1 MINSISNLSPFL
13 LLVCLLWG
21 CDEDSSSQMSNGPS
35 QPSES
40 DMGRTAELDLS
51 APSQDMEVMLPP
63 LARLTSGL
71 SSLTVHEDPK
81 ALHLSHDGE
90 VRLRIEMANIQV
102 GAVPEVD
109 PEVNYNPF
117 YIWSTLPSSRPNGL
131 TWLSPDDWTV
141 TQTDDSVRID
151 LSYGAQGSLTLNITV
166 DAAQRFELQ
175 LGGEDNDTFAYLRIV
190 KTVNETEGF
199 YGLGEVFDDVNHRG
213 KVRAMQIEA
222 DFLIESSNN
231 EAHVPIPLLLG
242 SSGWGVFYK
251 SYYPSAFGVANESD
265 DRVDFA
271 VGLGTEFNEGL
282 TFYVFTEQHPLDLT
296 EHYFDVTGALKLPA
310 EWAYGPWVW
319 RDENQDQAQVINDLE
334 TIRSLDLATSGY
346 WIDRPYASGVNSFD
360 FNPDKFPDP
369 EAMVSSMHSQG
380 FRFALWHCSYV
391 GESQEATEAL
401 HNTAVEQGYYPLE
414 NAPIVNPWGRPIDL
428 TNPEAYDWWKSNL
441 QYYADLGVEGYKLD
455 YVEDFVI
462 GINLRRF
469 NWLFADGTTER
480 TMHKIYQYL
489 FHKVY
494 ADMVPES
501 GGFILGRSATF
512 GSQTNG
518 TIIWPGDLDANF
530 ATHREVTTDRDGRQY
545 TAVGGLP
552 AALIAG
558 LSLGPSGFPFFGSD
572 TGGYRHAPPNKEVFT
587 RWFQHTALSSVM
599 QIGTNTNDVAWEFKD
614 LNGFDEEML
623 DWYRVYTRLH
633 LRLFPYAWTYAHR
646 IADTGRPITRP
657 YGLQYPELNRHPS
670 DVYFFGDDLFV
681 APVITEG
688 ARDKLVPFPP
698 GQWFDWWTG
707 EAMTGGEDQV
717 VAAPLSTLPLYLRG
731 GGIVP
736 MLRPS
741 IDTMSPVSA
750 GINIESYAND
760 PGPLFVHVANGPA
773 YSFTLFDNTTIEHST
788 SEGTWQITVTQG
800 TKFNAGMTLTL
811 WGLSEEMTIVRVN
824 DMPVSISA
832 DETEDGLPKASF
844 DDLGRLQVVLPAGN
858 HRVDLSS
865 DG

>member
-1 MINSISNLSPFL
+1 MTDSTGNLLRCILSVFI
-13 LLVCLLWG
+13 LWG
-21 CDEDSSSQMSNGPS
+21 CDDNSSSQLSGEPT
-35 QPSES
+35 QPDMQDMVES
-40 DMGRTAELDLS
+40 DVNAG
-51 APSQDMEVMLPP
+51 PQDMDVSMPP
-63 LARLTSGL
+63 VATLTSG
-71 SSLTVHEDPK
+71 SSALTVYEDPK
-81 ALHLSHDGE
+81 E
-90 VRLRIEMANIQV
+90 VRLTHDDALRLRIAMRNIQV
-102 GAVPEVD
+102 GAVTEVD
-109 PEVNYNPF
+109 PMTNYNPF
-117 YIWSTLPSSRPNGL
+117 YIWSSLPSSRPADL
-131 TWLSPDDWTV
+131 TWLSPDNWTV
-141 TQTDDSVRID
+141 TQTDEGVLIK
-151 LSYGAQGSLTLNITV
+151 LSYGTQGNLDLDISV
-166 DAAQRFELQ
+166 DANQRFELK
-175 LGGEDNDTFAYLRIV
+175 LSSEANTAFAYIRIV
-190 KTVNETEGF
+190 KTVDETEGF
-199 YGLGEVFDDVNHRG
+199 YGLGEVFDDLNHRG
-213 KVRAMQIEA
+213 KVRSMQIEA
-222 DFLIESSNN
+222 DFLIESANN

-251 SYYPSAFGVANESD
+251 TYYPSVFGVANESD

-271 VGLGTEFNEGL
+271 VGLGAEFSEGL

-360 FNPDKFPDP
+360 FNPEKFPDP
-369 EAMVSSMHSQG
+369 QAMVSSMHAQG
-380 FRFALWHCSYV
+380 FRFALWHCTYV
-391 GESQEATEAL
+391 GESQEATAEF

-428 TNPEAYDWWKSNL
+428 TNPEAYDWWKANL

-462 GINLRRF
+462 GINLRRL

-480 TMHKIYQYL
+480 TMHKIYQFL

-494 ADMVPES
+494 ADMVPET

-530 ATHREVTTDRDGRQY
+530 ATHREVTTDRDGREY

-633 LRLFPYAWTYAHR
+633 LRLFPYAWTYARR

-707 EAMTGGEDQV
+707 EAITGGEDRV

-736 MLRPS
+736 MLRPT
-741 IDTMSPVSA
+741 IDTMSPVGA
-750 GINIESYAND
+750 GINVESYAND
-760 PGPLFVHVANGPA
+760 PGPLYVHVAQGPA
-773 YSFTLFDNTTIEHST
+773 YSFTLFDDTSIEHST
-788 SEGTWQITVTQG
+788 SETNWAITTAQG
-800 TKFNAGMTLTL
+800 SQFDGGMTLIL
-811 WGLSEEMTIVRVN
+811 WGVSQSTATIQVN
-824 DMPVSISA
+824 DTSVLITNNEG
-832 DETEDGLPKASF
+832 DDTLPRAYF
-844 DDLGRLQVVLPAGN
+844 DDLGRLQVVLPTGD
-858 HRVDLSS
+858 HRVAVSND
-865 DG
+865 D